1 VSDTAGR
8 PARRELSTL
17 LVIDVQERL
26 LPHIEDRD
34 NVVKHCGRIV
44 QAAGILGVPVVCT
57 EQYPKGLGRTVSPL
71 RELLG
76 DVPIREKLAFSCCGA
91 EGLTDDLWAR
101 GRPQIVV
108 VGIEA
113 HVCVQQTVLD
123 LLGAGFGVFVAAD
136 AVSSRRA
143 LDRWAALDRMR
154 QAGAVVT
161 TTEAVMFE
169 WLRVAGTAEFKQV
182 AALVK
187 EL

>member
-1 VSDTAGR
+1 MGEAVDR

-34 NVVKHCGRIV
+34 NVVKHCGRII
-44 QAAGILGVPVVCT
+44 QSAGILGVPTVCT
-57 EQYPKGLGRTVSPL
+57 EQYPRGLGPTVAPL

-76 DVPIREKLAFSCCGA
+76 DAPVREKLAFSCCGA
-91 EGLTDDLWAR
+91 EGLTDDLSSR

-123 LLGAGFGVFVAAD
+123 LLGAGFAVFVAAD

-154 QAGAVVT
+154 QAGAAVT
-161 TTEAVMFE
+161 TTEAVIFE

-182 AALVK
+182 AKLVR
-187 EL
+187 EP

>member
-1 VSDTAGR
+1 MGKDVGR
-8 PARRELSTL
+8 PACRELSTL

-26 LPHIEDRD
+26 LPVIEEHES
-34 NVVKHCGRIV
+34 VLKHCGRIV
-44 QAAGILGVPVVCT
+44 QAAGIQGVPIVCT
-57 EQYPKGLGRTVSPL
+57 EQYPKGLGPTVEPL
-71 RELLG
+71 RGLLG
-76 DVPIREKLAFSCCGA
+76 DAPVREKLTFSCCGA
-91 EGLTDDLWAR
+91 DGLIEELWSK
-101 GRPQIVV
+101 GRPQVVV

-123 LLGAGFGVFVAAD
+123 LLAAGFGVYVAAD

-161 TTEAVMFE
+161 TTEAVIFE
-169 WLRVAGTAEFKQV
+169 WLRVAGSEEFRQV
-182 AALVK
+182 ARLVK